1 MSLEKAISFDEDIR
15 NQRTSLPNIS
25 EESEADRLFEQEVH
39 ILEKNGLISVSDS
52 VSSIMA
58 NN

>member
-15 NQRTSLPNIS
+15 NQRASLPNIS
-25 EESEADRLFEQEVH
+25 EESEADRLFEQEIS

>member
-15 NQRTSLPNIS
+15 NQRNNLPNITK
-25 EESEADRLFEQEVH
+25 ESEADRLFEQEVN